1 MRIFAS
7 RTLVASLLSLIGAGS
22 AHAGCSTK
30 DSSEQVALVLCS
42 ANTDLAA
49 LKAAGTAACK
59 GKQVCNAWIW
69 DDASKLPA
77 KAPATDKELPKS
89 ASGSA
94 RAIWIT
100 DSQSLIQLR
109 KAR

>member
-1 MRIFAS
+1 MRNSAS
-7 RTLVASLLSLIGAGS
+7 RTLFAILLSLTGAGA

-42 ANTDLAA
+42 ANTDLAG
-49 LKAAGTAACK
+49 LKAAGAAACK
-59 GKQVCNAWIW
+59 DKLVCNAWIW
-69 DDASKLPA
+69 EDASKLPA

-94 RAIWIT
+94 RAIWIS
-100 DSQSLIQLR
+100 DSQNLIQLR